1 MSSMILWGL
10 DMPLEPAEITPTFPS
25 EGEVYVSL
33 RAAALNKRDYWITKG
48 KYPGLSFPLVPGSDG
63 AGVVDGREVI
73 INPGLDW
80 GSDPDYFSPD
90 FRILGMPDH
99 GTFSDSV
106 KVPAIN
112 LYDKPSHLSW
122 VEAAALPVC
131 GVTAY
136 RAMFTRGK
144 AKTGETMLITG
155 IGGGVASMALLF
167 GLAIGMD
174 VWVTSSLD
182 HKIDMAVQQGASGG
196 ANYTRTTWDQEL
208 ANKLNG
214 KFDLIIDGAGG
225 PDFARILPMMSPRGR
240 MVMYGGTRG
249 NISELSPQ
257 RIFWKQLDILGT
269 TMGSPDDFSN
279 MIDFVNQHKIK
290 PIVSHVFPLEEVNK
304 ALAVIAEGEQY
315 GKVCLDIPA

>member
-1 MSSMILWGL
+1 
-10 DMPLEPAEITPTFPS
+10 
-25 EGEVYVSL
+25 
-33 RAAALNKRDYWITKG
+33 
-48 KYPGLSFPLVPGSDG
+48 
-63 AGVVDGREVI
+63 
-73 INPGLDW
+73 
-80 GSDPDYFSPD
+80 
-90 FRILGMPDH
+90 
-99 GTFSDSV
+99 
-106 KVPAIN
+106 
-112 LYDKPSHLSW
+112 
-122 VEAAALPVC
+122 
-131 GVTAY
+131 
-136 RAMFTRGK
+136 
-144 AKTGETMLITG
+144 
-155 IGGGVASMALLF
+155 
-167 GLAIGMD
+167 
-174 VWVTSSLD
+174 
-182 HKIDMAVQQGASGG
+182 MAVQQGASGG

-269 TMGSPDDFSN
+269 TMGSPGDFSN
-279 MIDFVNQHKIK
+279 MIDFVNKHKIK

>member
-10 DMPLEPAEITPTFPS
+10 DKPLEPAEIAPTLPS
-25 EGEVYVSL
+25 AGEVYVHL

-48 KYPGLSFPLVPGSDG
+48 KYPGLSFPLVLGSDG
-63 AGVVDGREVI
+63 AGVLDGREVI

-80 GSDPDYFSPD
+80 GSDPDYFSSD

-99 GTFSDSV
+99 GTFSDTV
-106 KVPAIN
+106 KVPASN

-144 AKTGETMLITG
+144 AKAGETMLITG

-167 GLAIGMD
+167 GIAIGMD

-196 ANYTRTTWDQEL
+196 ANYARSTWDQEL

-225 PDFARILPMMSPRGR
+225 PDFSRILPMMSPRGR

-249 NISELSPQ
+249 NINELSPQ
-257 RIFWKQLDILGT
+257 RIFWKQLDILGS

-279 MIDFVNQHKIK
+279 MIDFVNKHKIK
-290 PIVSHVFPLEEVNK
+290 PIVSHTFQLAEVND
-304 ALAVIAEGEQY
+304 ALAVIAEGDQF
-315 GKVCLDIPA
+315 GKVCLEISG